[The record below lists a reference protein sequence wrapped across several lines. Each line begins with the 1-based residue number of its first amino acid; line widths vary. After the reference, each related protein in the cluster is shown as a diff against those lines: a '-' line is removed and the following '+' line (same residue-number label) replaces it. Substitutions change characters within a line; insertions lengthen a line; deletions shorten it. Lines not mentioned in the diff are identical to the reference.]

1 MRKSKIVSLIAF
13 ISIIGLTGSHLSQ
26 AGAQNEP
33 GKKEKMRLAMKKCT
47 NLTRL
52 DFQVEGSNCA
62 SCLGRIRK
70 RMEKEPGVFEAAVCI
85 KKPYGAAALFDGSKN
100 KAENIMKA
108 GIKGESK
115 VRAFNMTVE
124 KLSKPPF
131 ILVPKINPM
140 EKSN

>member
-1 MRKSKIVSLIAF
+1 M
-13 ISIIGLTGSHLSQ
+13 ISEI
-26 AGAQNEP
+26 
-33 GKKEKMRLAMKKCT
+33 
-47 NLTRL
+47 
-52 DFQVEGSNCA
+52 
-62 SCLGRIRK
+62 
-70 RMEKEPGVFEAAVCI
+70 GVFILSGTVDSSSENSI
-85 KKPYGAAALFDGSKN
+85 PR
-100 KAENIMKA
+100 AENIMKA